1 VSDTALVAHEH
12 GDEVPYAHQ
21 FEDAEQQ
28 KEAVTLGMWA
38 FLATEVLFF
47 GALFCAYAVYRW
59 KFYSAYAHG
68 AEELD
73 TTWGLIN
80 TLVLLVSS
88 FTMALG
94 VRCAQLGKKKLTTIY
109 LILTIVFA
117 CCFLGIKYIEYSAK
131 YEHKTMPGMADFGNG
146 HIDDPVHK
154 TMREKWMA
162 DGGEQLVDEVRIFFA
177 LYFCMTGLH
186 GIHILIGVGLLA
198 GIAFLN
204 QRNWFGPN
212 YYSPVEMVGLYWHFV
227 DVVWVFLFPLLYLIP
242 HASRG
247 GH

>member
-12 GDEVPYAHQ
+12 GDVVHHAHQ
-21 FEDAEQQ
+21 FEDADQQ
-28 KEAVTLGMWA
+28 QEAVTLGMWA

-59 KFYSAYAHG
+59 KFYTAYAYG
-68 AEELD
+68 AEHLD
-73 TTWGLIN
+73 TMWGFIN

-88 FTMALG
+88 FTMALA
-94 VRCAQLGKKKLTTIY
+94 VHSAQLGKKKLTSIF
-109 LILTIVFA
+109 LALTIVFA

-131 YEHKTMPGMADFGNG
+131 YEHSIMPGMADFGGG
-146 HIDDPVHK
+146 HENYK
-154 TMREKWMA
+154 ERWLA
-162 DGGEQLVDEVRIFFA
+162 AGGQNLVDEIRIFYA

-186 GIHILIGVGLLA
+186 GLHILIGVGLLG
-198 GIAFLN
+198 GILLLN
-204 QRNWFGPN
+204 QRNWFGPS

-242 HASRG
+242 HHLPGG

>member
-1 VSDTALVAHEH
+1 VSDATALVAHEH
-12 GDEVPYAHQ
+12 GDEIPYAHQ

-47 GALFCAYAVYRW
+47 GALFCAYAVYRYLY
-59 KFYSAYAHG
+59 YSAYAHG

-73 TTWGLIN
+73 TKWGLIN

-88 FTMALG
+88 FTMALA
-94 VRCAQLGKKKLTTIY
+94 VRCAQIGKKKMTSIY
-109 LILTIVFA
+109 LVLTIVFA

-131 YEHKTMPGMADFGNG
+131 YEHKTMPGMADFGGG
-146 HIDDPVHK
+146 H
-154 TMREKWMA
+154 RA
-162 DGGEQLVDEVRIFFA
+162 DGRIMNEVWIEAGGQNLVDQIRIFFA

-186 GIHILIGVGLLA
+186 GIHIVIGVGLLG
-198 GIAFLN
+198 GILFLN

-242 HASRG
+242 HATGG

>member
-1 VSDTALVAHEH
+1 MSDTALVAHEH
-12 GDEVPYAHQ
+12 GDAVPHAHQ

-47 GALFCAYAVYRW
+47 GALFCAYFVYRW
-59 KFYSAYAHG
+59 KFYDAYAHG
-68 AEELD
+68 ATELD
-73 TTWGLIN
+73 TTWGFVN

-88 FTMALG
+88 FTMAIA
-94 VRCAQLGKKKLTTIY
+94 VRSAQLGKKNLTSIFLVFTIF
-109 LILTIVFA
+109 FA
-117 CCFLGIKYIEYSAK
+117 CCFLGVKYIEYSTK
-131 YEHKTMPGMADFGNG
+131 YHHNLMPGMQNFAEG
-146 HIDDPVHK
+146 HLGDEW
-154 TMREKWMA
+154 REA
-162 DGGEQLVDEVRIFFA
+162 GGQKLVDEIRIFFA

-186 GIHILIGVGLLA
+186 GLHILIGVGLLG
-198 GIAFLN
+198 GILFLN

-242 HASRG
+242 KFAGG